1 MSARIADKIR
11 QHLQVLLA
19 NVDYLGDPLR
29 VGGDDEQAVAVA
41 ECCDAIEA
49 IARIASDMVERDDR
63 HKRYL
68 ASLSPSVLAVSDELA
83 SLLADDA

>member
-29 VGGDDEQAVAVA
+29 VGGDDEQLAAA
-41 ECCDAIEA
+41 DECCDAIEA
-49 IARIASDMVERDDR
+49 LAIIASQLIERDDR
-63 HKRYL
+63 HKRYV
-68 ASLSPSVLAVSDELA
+68 ASLSPSVLAVSGELA